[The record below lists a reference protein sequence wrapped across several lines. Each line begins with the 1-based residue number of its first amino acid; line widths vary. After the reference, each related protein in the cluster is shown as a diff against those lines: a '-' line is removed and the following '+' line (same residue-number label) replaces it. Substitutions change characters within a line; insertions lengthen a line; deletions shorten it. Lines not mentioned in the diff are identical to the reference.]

1 MEAGSRN
8 ITLFRQQLMKSL
20 DRLSV
25 YGWFIALH
33 SPISNSFFF
42 NRFSFSPRSNI
53 ILLPFLLLLFS
64 QDPADLY
71 KPIFFPPTTESSL
84 AETQVNCLGSNYG
97 FLEITVVNP
106 VFTICCPWAY
116 GATLEPNQS
125 YTISTAG
132 NAIETTTVPLN
143 CFL

>member
-8 ITLFRQQLMKSL
+8 ITLFRQQLMKGL
-20 DRLSV
+20 DKLSV
-25 YGWFIALH
+25 YGWFVMLF
-33 SPISNSFFF
+33 SPIPNYFFPYRSSFC
-42 NRFSFSPRSNI
+42 SRSNI

-64 QDPADLY
+64 KNPADLY
-71 KPIFFPPTTESSL
+71 KPIVLPPTTESSL
-84 AETQVNCLGSNYG
+84 AETQVNCLCSNYG
-97 FLEITVVNP
+97 FIEITVANQ
-106 VFTICCPWAY
+106 VFTISCPWAY

-125 YTISTAG
+125 YTISAAG

>member
-8 ITLFRQQLMKSL
+8 ITLFRQQLMKGL
-20 DRLSV
+20 DKLSV
-25 YGWFIALH
+25 YGWFVMLF
-33 SPISNSFFF
+33 SPIPNYFFPNHSSFC
-42 NRFSFSPRSNI
+42 SRSNI

-64 QDPADLY
+64 KNPADLY
-71 KPIFFPPTTESSL
+71 KPIVLPPNTKSSH
-84 AETQVNCLGSNYG
+84 AETQVNCLCSNYG
-97 FLEITVVNP
+97 FIEITVINP
-106 VFTICCPWAY
+106 VFTISCPRAY